1 MLCVASLSVN
11 AQVTVE
17 QSIDSLQILIG
28 EQTRLHLKVS
38 MKDGQR
44 ASLPYYKNKQML
56 VPGVEVLGQNDA
68 DTVKLDNGMVQVE
81 RTYTLTSFDE
91 KVYAIPA
98 LTVKVSG
105 KSYHGNV
112 LALKVISVP
121 VDTAHAEKFY
131 IGNDATD
138 SLWVHNDV
146 QDNPFLWSE
155 WSGIFWFSM
164 LAVVLILLLVY
175 FVIRLRQNKPII
187 VKLRVVKRIPA
198 HDKALNAIEAIKVNK
213 HTDNQEGLKE
223 YYTSL
228 TDTLR
233 EYIVNRFGFN
243 AMEMTS
249 SEIIERLRNTGD
261 QKMIDEL
268 KELFQTAD
276 LVKFAKYE
284 TLINENDANL
294 VNAVKFID
302 ETKTD
307 EVEKEEKVAPALS
320 ETDMQTRQ
328 NRKVL
333 KTLISVLVVGTVALM
348 GYIIYQLY
356 LLMC

>member
-1 MLCVASLSVN
+1 
-11 AQVTVE
+11 
-17 QSIDSLQILIG
+17 
-28 EQTRLHLKVS
+28 
-38 MKDGQR
+38 
-44 ASLPYYKNKQML
+44 ML

-98 LTVKVSG
+98 LPVKVSG

-121 VDTAHAEKFY
+121 VDTAHAERFY

-155 WSGIFWFSM
+155 WSSIFWYSM
-164 LAVVLILLLVY
+164 LTLILILLLVY

-307 EVEKEEKVAPALS
+307 EVEKEEKVAPTLS

-333 KTLISVLVVGTVALM
+333 KTLISILTAGTVALM

>member
-1 MLCVASLSVN
+1 
-11 AQVTVE
+11 
-17 QSIDSLQILIG
+17 
-28 EQTRLHLKVS
+28 
-38 MKDGQR
+38 
-44 ASLPYYKNKQML
+44 
-56 VPGVEVLGQNDA
+56 
-68 DTVKLDNGMVQVE
+68 
-81 RTYTLTSFDE
+81 
-91 KVYAIPA
+91 
-98 LTVKVSG
+98 
-105 KSYHGNV
+105 
-112 LALKVISVP
+112 
-121 VDTAHAEKFY
+121 
-131 IGNDATD
+131 
-138 SLWVHNDV
+138 
-146 QDNPFLWSE
+146 
-155 WSGIFWFSM
+155 
-164 LAVVLILLLVY
+164 
-175 FVIRLRQNKPII
+175 

-307 EVEKEEKVAPALS
+307 EVEKEEKVAPTLS

-333 KTLISVLVVGTVALM
+333 KTLISILTAGTVALM

>member
-1 MLCVASLSVN
+1 
-11 AQVTVE
+11 
-17 QSIDSLQILIG
+17 
-28 EQTRLHLKVS
+28 
-38 MKDGQR
+38 
-44 ASLPYYKNKQML
+44 
-56 VPGVEVLGQNDA
+56 
-68 DTVKLDNGMVQVE
+68 VKLDNGMVQVE

-121 VDTAHAEKFY
+121 VDTAHAERFY

-155 WSGIFWFSM
+155 WSSIFWYSM
-164 LAVVLILLLVY
+164 LTLILILLLVY

-307 EVEKEEKVAPALS
+307 EVEKEEKVAPTLS

-333 KTLISVLVVGTVALM
+333 KTLISILTAGTVALM

>member
-1 MLCVASLSVN
+1 
-11 AQVTVE
+11 
-17 QSIDSLQILIG
+17 
-28 EQTRLHLKVS
+28 
-38 MKDGQR
+38 
-44 ASLPYYKNKQML
+44 
-56 VPGVEVLGQNDA
+56 
-68 DTVKLDNGMVQVE
+68 
-81 RTYTLTSFDE
+81 
-91 KVYAIPA
+91 
-98 LTVKVSG
+98 
-105 KSYHGNV
+105 
-112 LALKVISVP
+112 
-121 VDTAHAEKFY
+121 
-131 IGNDATD
+131 
-138 SLWVHNDV
+138 VHNDV

-155 WSGIFWFSM
+155 WSSIFWYSM
-164 LAVVLILLLVY
+164 LTLILILLLVY

-307 EVEKEEKVAPALS
+307 EVEKEEKVAPTLS

-333 KTLISVLVVGTVALM
+333 KTLISILTAGTVALM

>member
-1 MLCVASLSVN
+1 
-11 AQVTVE
+11 
-17 QSIDSLQILIG
+17 
-28 EQTRLHLKVS
+28 
-38 MKDGQR
+38 
-44 ASLPYYKNKQML
+44 
-56 VPGVEVLGQNDA
+56 
-68 DTVKLDNGMVQVE
+68 
-81 RTYTLTSFDE
+81 
-91 KVYAIPA
+91 
-98 LTVKVSG
+98 
-105 KSYHGNV
+105 
-112 LALKVISVP
+112 
-121 VDTAHAEKFY
+121 
-131 IGNDATD
+131 
-138 SLWVHNDV
+138 
-146 QDNPFLWSE
+146 
-155 WSGIFWFSM
+155 
-164 LAVVLILLLVY
+164 
-175 FVIRLRQNKPII
+175 
-187 VKLRVVKRIPA
+187 
-198 HDKALNAIEAIKVNK
+198 
-213 HTDNQEGLKE
+213 
-223 YYTSL
+223 
-228 TDTLR
+228 
-233 EYIVNRFGFN
+233 
-243 AMEMTS
+243 MEMTS
-249 SEIIERLRNTGD
+249 SEIIERLRNSGD

>member
-1 MLCVASLSVN
+1 MLCVASLSEN

-98 LTVKVSG
+98 LPVKVSG

-146 QDNPFLWSE
+146 QDKPFLWSE
-155 WSGIFWFSM
+155 WSGIFWYSM
-164 LAVVLILLLVY
+164 LTLILILLLV
-175 FVIRLRQNKPII
+175 
-187 VKLRVVKRIPA
+187 
-198 HDKALNAIEAIKVNK
+198 
-213 HTDNQEGLKE
+213 
-223 YYTSL
+223 
-228 TDTLR
+228 
-233 EYIVNRFGFN
+233 
-243 AMEMTS
+243 
-249 SEIIERLRNTGD
+249 
-261 QKMIDEL
+261 
-268 KELFQTAD
+268 
-276 LVKFAKYE
+276 
-284 TLINENDANL
+284 
-294 VNAVKFID
+294 
-302 ETKTD
+302 
-307 EVEKEEKVAPALS
+307 
-320 ETDMQTRQ
+320 
-328 NRKVL
+328 
-333 KTLISVLVVGTVALM
+333 
-348 GYIIYQLY
+348 
-356 LLMC
+356 